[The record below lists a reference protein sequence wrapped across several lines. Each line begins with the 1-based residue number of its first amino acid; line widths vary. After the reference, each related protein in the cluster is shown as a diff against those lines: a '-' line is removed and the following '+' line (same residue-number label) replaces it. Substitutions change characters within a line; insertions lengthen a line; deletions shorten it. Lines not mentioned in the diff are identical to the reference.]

1 MATPEEM
8 DEAAKLAE
16 SDLKKLDPEK
26 VKVVAEWWNSH
37 FRQSGHKRLGRLLVT
52 FAREPEA
59 FEGG

>member
-26 VKVVAEWWNSH
+26 VKVVADWWNGH
-37 FRQSGHKRLGRLLVT
+37 FHKTGHKRLGRLLVT
-52 FAREPEA
+52 FAREPEV
-59 FEGG
+59 FEE